1 MDWMRKKLFSASST
15 AQSDTI
21 ASIKAG
27 ESKVVDSIFLEEQK
41 RSSTLFPIP
50 NTDIGRQPSVDSC
63 TEAFAD
69 SEDQQEFEEEQLQV
83 EEVKVYTNFR
93 IFQKKFFWWKFKYEF
108 GSEMNGTMTEETH
121 GIRSQSAMSR
131 SSGEIEV

>member
-83 EEVKVYTNFR
+83 EEVKVCKNFR
-93 IFQKKFFWWKFKYEF
+93 IFQKKIFF
-108 GSEMNGTMTEETH
+108 M
-121 GIRSQSAMSR
+121 
-131 SSGEIEV
+131 EI